1 MEYLLQTGKK
11 IVRKDGIKMSKRN
24 TGKKIGNFFLH
35 LAHSFRRISN
45 HIKASVKL
53 FYRSRL
59 TVFLFIFYPIILLLL
74 FGSIFAKQDLLLF
87 DLGVQDNDTTSVSQD
102 LVEKLDSIDVLS
114 TILIPIDEDPKAVM
128 QQDDLYACLVIP
140 VNWSSDAINPLY
152 ESSNVTLIINSYS
165 PSAFRVSH
173 LVSNALRE
181 FNIEQN
187 GTQPIV
193 NIETENFISE
203 NLNYIDFFLPGIIGV
218 IIMNTSLLGT
228 INRQTHFKQAKL
240 LRKFATTPLTRWE
253 YVSSEIIWQFII
265 AFIAT
270 TLTVF
275 TAWIVFSFSWSS
287 FHALILPIVF
297 VGSIL
302 FSGLGLLLSQIIRNP
317 SNSLMIGFLI
327 TIPMLFLSGVF
338 FDVSGIR
345 ALAIL
350 SKFSPLTFLVDALR
364 SSMITRNFGN
374 AWMNIGIACAI
385 GLASIIIGV
394 FLTKWEKD

>member
-1 MEYLLQTGKK
+1 
-11 IVRKDGIKMSKRN
+11 MSTRN
-24 TGKKIGNFFLH
+24 IRKKIGNFFLH
-35 LAHSFRRISN
+35 LAHSFRRIGN
-45 HIKASVKL
+45 HIRASVKL

-59 TVFLFIFYPIILLLL
+59 TVFLFLFYPIILLLL

-87 DLGVQDNDTTSVSQD
+87 ELGVQDNDVTSVSQD
-102 LVEKLDSIDVLS
+102 LVKKLDSIDVLI
-114 TILIPIDEDPKAVM
+114 TIPISNNTDPKEIM
-128 QQDDLYACLVIP
+128 HQEDLYACLVIP
-140 VNWSSDAINPLY
+140 VNWYSDAINPLY
-152 ESSNVTLIINSYS
+152 ISSNVTLIINTHS
-165 PSAFRVSH
+165 PSALRVSH

-187 GTQPIV
+187 GTQPII

-218 IIMNTSLLGT
+218 IIMNTSLVGT

-265 AFIAT
+265 AFLAT

-287 FHALILPIVF
+287 FSALILPIVF

-317 SNSLMIGFLI
+317 SNSLIIGFLI

-345 ALAIL
+345 ALAII
-350 SKFSPLTFLVDALR
+350 SKFSPLTFIVDALR
-364 SSMITRNFGN
+364 SSMITNNIGN
-374 AWMNIGIACAI
+374 AWMNIGIAFAI
-385 GLASIIIGV
+385 GITSIIVGV

>member
-1 MEYLLQTGKK
+1 
-11 IVRKDGIKMSKRN
+11 MSKRN
-24 TGKKIGNFFLH
+24 IRKKIGNFFLH
-35 LAHSFRRISN
+35 LAHSFRRIGN
-45 HIKASVKL
+45 HIRASVKL

-59 TVFLFIFYPIILLLL
+59 TVFLFLFYPIILLLL

-102 LVEKLDSIDVLS
+102 LVEKLDSIDILS
-114 TILIPIDEDPKAVM
+114 TIAIPTNEDPKVVM
-128 QQDDLYACLVIP
+128 QQEDMYACLVIP

-152 ESSNVTLIINSYS
+152 ESSNVTLIINSIS
-165 PSAFRVSH
+165 QSALRVSH

-265 AFIAT
+265 ALVAT

-275 TAWIVFSFSWSS
+275 TAWIVFSFSWSN
-287 FHALILPIVF
+287 FHALVLPIVF

-302 FSGLGLLLSQIIRNP
+302 FSGLGLLISQIIRKP
-317 SNSLMIGFLI
+317 SNSLIIGFLI

-364 SSMITRNFGN
+364 SSMITNNFGN
-374 AWMNIGIACAI
+374 AGMNIGIACAI

>member
-1 MEYLLQTGKK
+1 
-11 IVRKDGIKMSKRN
+11 MSKRN
-24 TGKKIGNFFLH
+24 IGKKIGNFFLH
-35 LAHSFRRISN
+35 LAHSFRRINN

-74 FGSIFAKQDLLLF
+74 FGSIFPKQDLLLF

-114 TILIPIDEDPKAVM
+114 TILIPINEDPKAVM

-253 YVSSEIIWQFII
+253 YVISEIIWQFII

>member
-1 MEYLLQTGKK
+1 MTARNIGKK
-11 IVRKDGIKMSKRN
+11 L
-24 TGKKIGNFFLH
+24 GNFFLH
-35 LAHSFRRISN
+35 LAHSIRRIGN
-45 HIKASVKL
+45 HLGISVKL

-59 TVFLFIFYPIILLLL
+59 TVFLFLFYPIILLLL
-74 FGSIFAKQDLLLF
+74 FGSIFAKQDLLIF
-87 DLGVQDNDTTSVSQD
+87 NLGVQDNDATNVTQD
-102 LVEKLDSIDVLS
+102 LFDKLDSID
-114 TILIPIDEDPKAVM
+114 ILNVILVPTTEDPKVIM

-152 ESSNVTLIINSYS
+152 SSSNATLILNSYS

-173 LVSNALRE
+173 LVSNAMRE

-187 GTQPIV
+187 GTQPIINV
-193 NIETENFISE
+193 ETENFISE

-228 INRQTHFKQAKL
+228 INRQTHYKKAKL

-253 YVSSEIIWQFII
+253 YVSAEITWQFLI

-287 FHALILPIVF
+287 FSALIIPIVF

-317 SNSLMIGFLI
+317 NNPLIVGFLI

-345 ALAIL
+345 ALAVI

-364 SSMITRNFGN
+364 SSMITNNIGN
-374 AWMNIGIACAI
+374 AWMNIGIALAI
-385 GLASIIIGV
+385 GLASIIVGV
-394 FLTKWEKD
+394 FLTKWERD

>member
-11 IVRKDGIKMSKRN
+11 IASKEGEKMSKRN
-24 TGKKIGNFFLH
+24 NRKKIGNFFLH
-35 LAHSFRRISN
+35 LAHSFRRIGN
-45 HIKASVKL
+45 HIRTSVKL

-59 TVFLFIFYPIILLLL
+59 TVFLFLFYPIILLLL

-87 DLGVQDNDTTSVSQD
+87 DLGVQDNDATSVSQD

-114 TILIPIDEDPKAVM
+114 TISIPTNEDPKAVM

-152 ESSNVTLIINSYS
+152 SSSNVTLIINSIS
-165 PSAFRVSH
+165 QSALRVSH

-193 NIETENFISE
+193 SVETENFISE
-203 NLNYIDFFLPGIIGV
+203 TLNYIDFFLPGIIGV
-218 IIMNTSLLGT
+218 IIMNTSFLGT
-228 INRQTHFKQAKL
+228 ISRQTHFKQAKL

-265 AFIAT
+265 AFVAT

-302 FSGLGLLLSQIIRNP
+302 FSGLGLLISQIIRNP
-317 SNSLMIGFLI
+317 NNSLIIGFLI

-345 ALAIL
+345 ALTVL

-364 SSMITRNFGN
+364 SSMITNNFGN
-374 AWMNIGIACAI
+374 AWMNIGIAFAI
-385 GLASIIIGV
+385 GLASIIVGV
-394 FLTKWEKD
+394 FLTKWEKK